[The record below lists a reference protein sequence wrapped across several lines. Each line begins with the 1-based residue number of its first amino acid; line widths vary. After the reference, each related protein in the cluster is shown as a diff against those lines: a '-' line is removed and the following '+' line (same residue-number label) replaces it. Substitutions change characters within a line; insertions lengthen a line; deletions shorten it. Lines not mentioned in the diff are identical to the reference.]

1 MRKLVIFLAVI
12 GFAYWY
18 WSGHYEKTTDELEID
33 RLGDNAAI
41 MQRCMNQEQRM
52 QSAGALGGVGD
63 VGSSGVDAERLCA
76 SKNHLE
82 KRDGQW
88 YDKRE

>member
-18 WSGHYEKTTDELEID
+18 WSGHQKTTDELETD
-33 RLGDNAAI
+33 RLTDNAAI
-41 MQRCMNQEQRM
+41 MQQCMNQEQRM

-63 VGSSGVDAERLCA
+63 IGTSGADAERLCA
-76 SKNHLE
+76 AKNHLE